1 MDIRLRQSQ
10 GDWLLALAVFLGCP
24 AEFRVTCVSCDRAEL
39 LDKSLLA
46 VHLEGPNSL
55 S

>member
-24 AEFRVTCVSCDRAEL
+24 AEEKGLVFRDRAEL

-46 VHLEGPNSL
+46 VHLEGLNSL